1 MVRNITTNE
10 GLDENTGG
18 GPTGHG
24 GEATALHRE
33 VGEDLSEKNFDHVLF
48 SNSLHLVGTGSLL
61 ILNYLN
67 CFHLGEE
74 LVCVA
79 WPATT
84 DSKKQRE
91 LADRACCSSP
101 LRVRDLLPLLWMLP
115 TPPSNGFL
123 PLSDPL
129 PSFLLGFLF
138 KPSRSELSSL
148 LSLLAT

>member
-24 GEATALHRE
+24 GGATALHRE
-33 VGEDLSEKNFDHVLF
+33 VEDLSEKNFDHVLF

-91 LADRACCSSP
+91 PTVPAA
-101 LRVRDLLPLLWMLP
+101 LPLCVCETRYPCSGCPRHRPQMVSVPCLI
-115 TPPSNGFL
+115 PS
-123 PLSDPL
+123 L
-129 PSFLLGFLF
+129 PSSLDFSLNL
-138 KPSRSELSSL
+138 PDLS
-148 LSLLAT
+148 